1 MVVYF
6 SHHHSGVGR
15 TIVLSALWRRKP
27 QLGEGTGLSS
37 VTPLVS
43 VELGLSLA
51 SWPRPCSFSLSLHGR
66 GARAEGAGIHRG
78 CALSTQHLLLPTG
91 SAAVL
96 AKSLSPRGD
105 SKCDTPFISGTASLV
120 LHQGSTL
127 ILWQPLGV
135 GVLA

>member
-15 TIVLSALWRRKP
+15 TIVLCFVEQETTAWR
-27 QLGEGTGLSS
+27 GDWFVF
-37 VTPLVS
+37 VTPPVS

-51 SWPRPCSFSLSLHGR
+51 SWPQICSFSLSLHGR

-78 CALSTQHLLLPTG
+78 CALSTQHLPLPTG

-105 SKCDTPFISGTASLV
+105 SKCDTPFMSSTASLV

-135 GVLA
+135 GLLA